1 MNRRFA
7 LTQCVKIVQL
17 CRSTEFA
24 IVARPPKSTQA
35 ITANR
40 LTDGRVVFLT
50 AAESWDH
57 SVDKAAVYA
66 DPAAAEAGL
75 AIAAKAAAAGEIVDA
90 YAIAVAAENG
100 HVTPTILRERIR
112 ATGPTIDA
120 EPAA

>member
-1 MNRRFA
+1 MCFA
-7 LTQCVKIVQL
+7 RL
-17 CRSTEFA
+17 RSFA

-40 LTDGRVVFLT
+40 LIDGRVVFLT
-50 AAESWDH
+50 AAETWDH

-75 AIAAKAAAAGEIVDA
+75 AVAAKAAAAGEIVDP
-90 YAIAVAAENG
+90 YAIAVAADDG
-100 HVTPTILRERIR
+100 HVTPTVLRERIR
-112 ATGPTIDA
+112 AEGPTIDA

>member
-1 MNRRFA
+1 MKQRFA
-7 LTQCVKIVQL
+7 LTQCVKIVL
-17 CRSTEFA
+17 FSARRSFA
-24 IVARPPKSTQA
+24 ILARPPKSTQA

-40 LTDGRVVFLT
+40 LIDGRVVFLT
-50 AAESWDH
+50 AAERWDH

-75 AIAAKAAAAGEIVDA
+75 AIAAKAAATGEIVDA

>member
-1 MNRRFA
+1 M
-7 LTQCVKIVQL
+7 
-17 CRSTEFA
+17 
-24 IVARPPKSTQA
+24 ARPPKSTQA

-40 LTDGRVVFLT
+40 LIDGRVVFLT
-50 AAESWDH
+50 AANTWDH
-57 SVDKAAVYA
+57 NVDQAAVYA
-66 DPAAAEAGL
+66 DPATAEAGL

-100 HVTPTILRERIR
+100 HVKPTILRELIR